1 MFLIS
6 CTSITNIFS
15 AAGRRARPAAAYVA
29 KALAQD
35 ALCDFVA
42 AHRGDS
48 WASRVSVMARVA
60 SIPSNAQGRQRA
72 DVGVVRARG

>member
-15 AAGRRARPAAAYVA
+15 AAAAYVA

>member
-1 MFLIS
+1 VYQYHY
-6 CTSITNIFS
+6 IFS
-15 AAGRRARPAAAYVA
+15 AAAAYVA

-48 WASRVSVMARVA
+48 
-60 SIPSNAQGRQRA
+60 
-72 DVGVVRARG
+72 